1 MNPATVAAIIKKYG
15 THLAGGEYEIFVSLA
30 DVQTTPPGSGMK
42 EYQDLQRNGFVLR
55 LFQRPQIIDI
65 TATVTDTE
73 GNPVVK
79 FPLPV
84 PPPEPPPAPAPEPL
98 SKDPIFQTL
107 VDVAA
112 SASTPPQA

>member
-1 MNPATVAAIIKKYG
+1 MNPATIASIIKKYG

-30 DVQTTPPGSGMK
+30 DVQSIPPGSGMR

-55 LFQRPQIIDI
+55 LFQRPQVIDI
-65 TATVTDTE
+65 TATVTDFG
-73 GNPVVK
+73 GNPIVK
-79 FPLPV
+79 V
-84 PPPEPPPAPAPEPL
+84 PPAAPPEPPLVPPSEPL

-107 VDVAA
+107 VDVAS